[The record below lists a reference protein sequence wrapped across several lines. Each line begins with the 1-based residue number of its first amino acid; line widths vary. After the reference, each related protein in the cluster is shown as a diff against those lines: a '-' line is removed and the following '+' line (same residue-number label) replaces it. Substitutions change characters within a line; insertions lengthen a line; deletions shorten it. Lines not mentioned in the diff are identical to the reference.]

1 MSIKSALASL
11 QAHPCNS
18 YVIRSSDNNYP
29 NKYHTFELDDDDDLT
44 THNRS
49 ISGLNGDDFEG
60 ATIAVI
66 MDASIVVIMD
76 VITIAV
82 VIVQTIEVR
91 DLHQ

>member
-1 MSIKSALASL
+1 MCIKSALASL

-18 YVIRSSDNNYP
+18 YVIRSSDNNNP
-29 NKYHTFELDDDDDLT
+29 NKYHTFELDDDDLT

-60 ATIAVI
+60 ATITVI

-76 VITIAV
+76 VITISL
-82 VIVQTIEVR
+82 VIVQIIEVHN
-91 DLHQ
+91 LHQ

>member
-18 YVIRSSDNNYP
+18 YVIRSSDNNNP
-29 NKYHTFELDDDDDLT
+29 NKYHTFELDDDDLT

-49 ISGLNGDDFEG
+49 ISGFNGDDFEG
-60 ATIAVI
+60 PAIAVI

-76 VITIAV
+76 IIMIAV
-82 VIVQTIEVR
+82 VIVQAIEVH

>member
-11 QAHPCNS
+11 QADPCNN
-18 YVIRSSDNNYP
+18 YVIGSSDNNNP
-29 NKYHTFELDDDDDLT
+29 NKYHTFELDDDDLT
-44 THNRS
+44 TQNRS

-60 ATIAVI
+60 AAIAVI

-82 VIVQTIEVR
+82 VVVQTIEVHN
-91 DLHQ
+91 LHQ